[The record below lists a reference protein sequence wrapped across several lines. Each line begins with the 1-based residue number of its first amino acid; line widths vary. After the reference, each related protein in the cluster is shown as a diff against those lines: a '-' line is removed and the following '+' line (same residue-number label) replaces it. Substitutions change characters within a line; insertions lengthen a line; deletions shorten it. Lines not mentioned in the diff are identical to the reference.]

1 MQDWVVR
8 LIDWGGYAGIF
19 LLSLAET
26 IIVPLPSELILP
38 VAGMRAANGP
48 LDIGGVILA
57 STAGSMT
64 GNTIWYYAARSVGLV
79 RLKHFIDRHGRWL
92 GIEWRDV
99 EQVRSLFGRF
109 GSAIV
114 FAGRLLPGVRTF
126 VSVPAGVVR
135 MPALPFLL
143 WSTLGTGIFAAAF
156 AGAGYAAGKQLR
168 WIEQLAGPAA
178 SIAIAMIALF
188 YIWRQ
193 LTWHRRADRL
203 RLGAGPR
210 DTGSQGEPDPAPSIT
225 EA

>member
-1 MQDWVVR
+1 MQDWIVR

-48 LDIGGVILA
+48 LGIGGVIAA
-57 STAGSMT
+57 SSAGSMT
-64 GNTIWYYAARSVGLV
+64 GNAIWYLAARSVGLV
-79 RLKHFIDRHGRWL
+79 RLQQFINSHGRWL

-99 EQVRSLFGRF
+99 EQVRRLFGRF
-109 GSAIV
+109 GPAIV

-126 VSVPAGVVR
+126 VSIPAGVAR
-135 MPALPFLL
+135 MPILPFMI
-143 WSTLGTGIFAAAF
+143 WSSVGTAIFAATF
-156 AGAGYAAGKQLR
+156 AGAGYVAGKQLR

-178 SIAIAMIALF
+178 SIAIGVIVLV

-193 LTWHRRADRL
+193 LT
-203 RLGAGPR
+203 
-210 DTGSQGEPDPAPSIT
+210 
-225 EA
+225 